1 MEHEQKEKNTTDKK
15 KFSLKPII
23 QYVQGGYFGDSD
35 IFAQIKGIAPMYV
48 GRDSSAIA
56 DNDVSIFMMRSK
68 EIKIIRNSFPE
79 IFEEMSTLALKRYKR
94 QSIMIARAVKQYIDD
109 IKLTMDRD
117 YVEDKLSENSLDFN
131 DKSLNS
137 DNIDQDFE
145 KAN

>member
-1 MEHEQKEKNTTDKK
+1 
-15 KFSLKPII
+15 
-23 QYVQGGYFGDSD
+23 
-35 IFAQIKGIAPMYV
+35 MYV